1 MFSYYWFNI
10 LLFWMS
16 FCPFLCLFVLIF
28 IFWHLN
34 NPLLVDIFSS
44 SFVLIGLV
52 LSCIILTYFF
62 LHLGDIQFV
71 MLFKSCLMFLNSC
84 LSIFEFLS
92 SFSF

>member
-1 MFSYYWFNI
+1 
-10 LLFWMS
+10 
-16 FCPFLCLFVLIF
+16 
-28 IFWHLN
+28 
-34 NPLLVDIFSS
+34 
-44 SFVLIGLV
+44 LIGLV